1 MKAWFLL
8 LGGMLIWLAHFSAL
22 YAISSIAVVA
32 DAAAFSE
39 RWAVAT
45 ATLLAGAGDI
55 GVLALALARSRAQDA
70 AQSPHRFVT
79 RVAALGA
86 FISLLAVLWQGLP
99 AIVFAW
105 G

>member
-1 MKAWFLL
+1 MKAWLLL
-8 LGGMLIWLAHFSAL
+8 LGGMLIWLTHFSAL

-32 DAAAFSE
+32 DAPAFSE
-39 RWAVAT
+39 RGAVAA

-55 GVLALALARSRAQDA
+55 GVLALALARSQAEA
-70 AQSPHRFVT
+70 ATPTPERFVT

-99 AIVFAW
+99 AMVFA
-105 G
+105 